1 MSVNVPE
8 VCFFVYIKSV
18 VIQRLSSSLEFV
30 FVCMFVC
37 VCVCFLRFL
46 NVVVLDEVS
55 GVFLF
60 FFYVTVFAY
69 I

>member
-30 FVCMFVC
+30 FVCML

>member
-1 MSVNVPE
+1 MFQKFV
-8 VCFFVYIKSV
+8 FFVYIKSV

-37 VCVCFLRFL
+37 VFSAIL